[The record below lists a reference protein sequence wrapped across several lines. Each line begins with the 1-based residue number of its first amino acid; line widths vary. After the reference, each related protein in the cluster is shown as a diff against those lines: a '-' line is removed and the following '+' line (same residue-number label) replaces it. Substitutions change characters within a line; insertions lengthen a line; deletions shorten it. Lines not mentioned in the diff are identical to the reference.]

1 MNFPAIDPIA
11 FTIGPL
17 AVRWYS
23 LSYIIGI
30 LIGLILIN
38 KFIINYKKNITKND
52 VYDLL
57 NYLILGIIIGG
68 RLGYVFFYNLEFYFY
83 NPFEILKIWNGGMSF
98 HGAVVG
104 IIISIGWFSSKNNKS
119 FFDLTDIICLVSP
132 IGIFFG
138 RIANFINGEL
148 YGKVTDHKFGII
160 FPRGGELPRH
170 PSQLY
175 EAFFEGLIL
184 FIILNCLFFF
194 TNLKSKSGIISSLFL
209 ILYGIFRFF
218 IETLREPDAH
228 IGLLWNL
235 LSMGQLLCVPM
246 IASGIILL
254 GYVKKL
260 IEQQINYSLK
270 EIIDNK

>member
-1 MNFPAIDPIA
+1 MNFPTIDPIA

-17 AVRWYS
+17 AIRWYS
-23 LSYIIGI
+23 LSYIFGI
-30 LIGLILIN
+30 LIGLIFVN
-38 KFIINYKKNITKND
+38 KVIISYKNNITKND
-52 VYDLL
+52 IYDLL
-57 NYLILGIIIGG
+57 NYLIIGIIIGG
-68 RLGYVFFYNLEFYFY
+68 RFGYVLFYNLEFYFH
-83 NPFEILKIWNGGMSF
+83 NPVEIIKIWNGGMSF
-98 HGAVVG
+98 HGAILG
-104 IIISIGWFSSKNNKS
+104 IIISISLFSFKNNKS
-119 FFDLTDIICLVSP
+119 FLDLTDIICLASP

-148 YGKVTDHKFGII
+148 YGKVTDHTFGII
-160 FPRGGELPRH
+160 FSRGGELPRH

-246 IASGIILL
+246 IASGIVLL
-254 GYVKKL
+254 VYVKKL
-260 IEQQINYSLK
+260 NEQQIN
-270 EIIDNK
+270 

>member
-38 KFIINYKKNITKND
+38 KFIITYKKNITKND

-98 HGAVVG
+98 HGAMVG
-104 IIISIGWFSSKNNKS
+104 IIISIGWFSFKNNKS

-148 YGKVTDHKFGII
+148 YGKVTDHAFGII

-246 IASGIILL
+246 IASGIVLL
-254 GYVKKL
+254 VYVKKL
-260 IEQQINYSLK
+260 NEQQIN
-270 EIIDNK
+270 

>member
-1 MNFPAIDPIA
+1 MFEYPDFLSPVA
-11 FTIGPL
+11 FTFLGFGI
-17 AVRWYS
+17 RWYS
-23 LSYIIGI
+23 LSYIFG
-30 LIGLILIN
+30 
-38 KFIINYKKNITKND
+38 FIYFYLFAKKNLQYFNLNKKALD
-52 VYDLL
+52 DLFF
-57 NYLILGIIIGG
+57 YQFISIIIGG
-68 RLGYVFFYNLEFYFY
+68 RIGYIIFYNFNFYIS
-83 NPFEILKIWNGGMSF
+83 NPIEIFKVWEGGMSF
-98 HGAVVG
+98 HGAMVG
-104 IIISIGWFSSKNNKS
+104 IIMSIGWFSFKNNKS

-148 YGKVTDHKFGII
+148 YGKVTDHTFGII

-194 TNLKSKSGIISSLFL
+194 TNLKSKLGIISSLFL
-209 ILYGIFRFF
+209 ILYGIFRFS

-246 IASGIILL
+246 IASGIVLL
-254 GYVKKL
+254 VYVKKL
-260 IEQQINYSLK
+260 NEQQIN
-270 EIIDNK
+270 

>member
-23 LSYIIGI
+23 LSYIFGI
-30 LIGLILIN
+30 LIGLIFIN
-38 KFIINYKKNITKND
+38 KFIISYKKNITKND
-52 VYDLL
+52 IYDLL

-68 RLGYVFFYNLEFYFY
+68 RLGYVFFYNLEFYIH
-83 NPFEILKIWNGGMSF
+83 NPVEVIKIWNGGMSF
-98 HGAVVG
+98 HGAFLG
-104 IIISIGWFSSKNNKS
+104 IITTIAWFSFKKNKS

-148 YGKVTDHKFGII
+148 YGKVTDNKFGII
-160 FPRGGELPRH
+160 FPRGGDLPRH

-184 FIILNCLFFF
+184 FIILNSLFFF
-194 TNLKSKSGIISSLFL
+194 TNLKSKSGVISSLFL
-209 ILYGIFRFF
+209 ILYGFFRFS
-218 IETLREPDAH
+218 IETLREPDAQ
-228 IGLLWNL
+228 IGLLWNY
-235 LSMGQLLCVPM
+235 LSMGQLLSVPM
-246 IASGIILL
+246 IASGIVLL
-254 GYVKKL
+254 VYVKKL
-260 IEQQINYSLK
+260 NEQQIN
-270 EIIDNK
+270 

>member
-1 MNFPAIDPIA
+1 MKF
-11 FTIGPL
+11 
-17 AVRWYS
+17 VH
-23 LSYIIGI
+23 
-30 LIGLILIN
+30 LIN
-38 KFIINYKKNITKND
+38 KHEEVISKFSGEKILKKTTFKDYDCGMVKSIGAWGGDFILVTSKEEK
-52 VYDLL
+52 
-57 NYLILGIIIGG
+57 
-68 RLGYVFFYNLEFYFY
+68 NLEYFKRKGL
-83 NPFEILKIWNGGMSF
+83 NTLFLLDVI
-98 HGAVVG
+98 A
-104 IIISIGWFSSKNNKS
+104 
-119 FFDLTDIICLVSP
+119 CVSP
-132 IGIFFG
+132 IGIFLG

-148 YGKVTDHKFGII
+148 YGKVTDHTFGII

-218 IETLREPDAH
+218 IETLREPDTH

-246 IASGIILL
+246 IASGIVLL
-254 GYVKKL
+254 VYVKKL
-260 IEQQINYSLK
+260 NEQQIN
-270 EIIDNK
+270 

>member
-1 MNFPAIDPIA
+1 MLKYKELIREAARDEATLVSLENDLRKIQLIQAKIIDPWKI
-11 FTIGPL
+11 
-17 AVRWYS
+17 
-23 LSYIIGI
+23 
-30 LIGLILIN
+30 
-38 KFIINYKKNITKND
+38 ITKPT
-52 VYDLL
+52 LL
-57 NYLILGIIIGG
+57 KKPVAPSKKKISILGLFLGIIIGG

-98 HGAVVG
+98 HGAMVG

-148 YGKVTDHKFGII
+148 YGKVTDHTFGII

-209 ILYGIFRFF
+209 ILYGIFRFS

-246 IASGIILL
+246 IASGIVLL
-254 GYVKKL
+254 VYVKKL
-260 IEQQINYSLK
+260 NEQQIN
-270 EIIDNK
+270 

>member
-1 MNFPAIDPIA
+1 MNFPVIDPIA

-17 AVRWYS
+17 AIRWYS
-23 LSYIIGI
+23 LSYIFGI
-30 LIGLILIN
+30 LIGLIFIN
-38 KFIINYKKNITKND
+38 KFIISYKKNITKND

-57 NYLILGIIIGG
+57 NYLIIGIIIGG
-68 RLGYVFFYNLEFYFY
+68 RLGYVLFYNLEFYFY
-83 NPFEILKIWNGGMSF
+83 NPMEILKIWNGGMSF
-98 HGAVVG
+98 HGAIIG
-104 IIISIGWFSSKNNKS
+104 IIISISWFSFKNHKS

-148 YGKVTDHKFGII
+148 YGKVTNHKFGVI
-160 FPRGGELPRH
+160 FPRGGDLPRH

-194 TNLKSKSGIISSLFL
+194 TNFKSKSGIISSLFL
-209 ILYGIFRFF
+209 ILYGIFRFL
-218 IETLREPDAH
+218 IETLREPDKH

-235 LSMGQLLCVPM
+235 LSMGQLLSIPM
-246 IASGIILL
+246 IASGIVILL
-254 GYVKKL
+254 YVKKL
-260 IEQQINYSLK
+260 NEQKIN
-270 EIIDNK
+270 

>member
-1 MNFPAIDPIA
+1 
-11 FTIGPL
+11 
-17 AVRWYS
+17 
-23 LSYIIGI
+23 
-30 LIGLILIN
+30 
-38 KFIINYKKNITKND
+38 
-52 VYDLL
+52 
-57 NYLILGIIIGG
+57 
-68 RLGYVFFYNLEFYFY
+68 
-83 NPFEILKIWNGGMSF
+83 MSF
-98 HGAVVG
+98 HGAMVG
-104 IIISIGWFSSKNNKS
+104 IIIAIGWFSSKNNKS

-148 YGKVTDHKFGII
+148 YGKVTNHAFGII

-246 IASGIILL
+246 IASGIVLL
-254 GYVKKL
+254 VYVKKL
-260 IEQQINYSLK
+260 NEQQIN
-270 EIIDNK
+270 